1 MDSDMDTRARMIS
14 PLETRADLAGS
25 SRAILP
31 QLSSSRFAEV
41 PPASAPSPA
50 LPEVKAERRP
60 DIPFKEDSR
69 LIVGRDIRLKGEI
82 SDCQVLTVEGQV
94 EAAFSGRLMEVAQTG
109 VFRGTASVETA
120 EIHGRIDGELTTTK
134 LLRIHSTGKVSGKIR
149 YTRLET
155 LAGGEI
161 SGEVTVAS
169 EDGPEI
175 GIKLAEAR
183 FEQR

>member
-1 MDSDMDTRARMIS
+1 MDTDTRARLTN
-14 PLETRADLAGS
+14 PLDARADAPGS
-25 SRAILP
+25 NRPILP
-31 QLSSSRFAEV
+31 QISGRFAEV
-41 PPASAPSPA
+41 PPAAAPTPAAA

-60 DIPFKEDSR
+60 DMPFKEDSR

-94 EAAFSGRLMEVAQTG
+94 EAAFAGRLMEVAQTG

-120 EIHGRIDGELTTTK
+120 EVHGRIDGELTTTK

-161 SGEVTVAS
+161 SGEVTVVN
-169 EDGPEI
+169 EEGPEI
-175 GIKLAEAR
+175 GSKLAEAR